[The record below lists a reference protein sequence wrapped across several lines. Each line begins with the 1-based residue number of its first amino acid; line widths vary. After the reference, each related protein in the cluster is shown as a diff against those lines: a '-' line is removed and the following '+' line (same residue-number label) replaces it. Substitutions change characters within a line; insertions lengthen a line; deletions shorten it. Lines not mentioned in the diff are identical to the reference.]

1 MIHVAMCW
9 DDGPATDIRLA
20 EIFRKYEAK
29 ATFNL
34 CPQWIKDGPTTVLPG
49 WQTQPSRGVWT
60 HKGFQ
65 GGRVGLDRLTKSTT
79 DSKSPRTA

>member
-34 CPQWIKDGPTTVLPG
+34 CPQLIKDN
-49 WQTQPSRGVWT
+49 
-60 HKGFQ
+60 
-65 GGRVGLDRLTKSTT
+65 
-79 DSKSPRTA
+79 A